1 MPARSYRR
9 DCPAQC
15 LPRAEKGLKP
25 VRLDPA
31 LTAMAERQAQAL
43 AASGTISHDVASA
56 FSSRLAASG
65 INAAAGENLR
75 TSAQAT

>member
-1 MPARSYRR
+1 MP
-9 DCPAQC
+9 
-15 LPRAEKGLKP
+15 PRAEKGLKP

-31 LTAMAERQAQAL
+31 LSAMAERQAQAL